1 MKILL
6 ILIFALF
13 TIGCQRDKISDLG
26 VGYNKTLIL
35 PPNNILPKP
44 GSNDPDSSKDM
55 SSSENNIVISIIDRT
70 EENIIDENIIEKIDN
85 VSGYKT
91 DENFFQWLF
100 KGKSKR

>member
-6 ILIFALF
+6 ILIFTFF

-44 GSNDPDSSKDM
+44 GSNDLDSSKDI

>member
-6 ILIFALF
+6 ILIFAFF

-44 GSNDPDSSKDM
+44 GSNNPD
-55 SSSENNIVISIIDRT
+55 
-70 EENIIDENIIEKIDN
+70 
-85 VSGYKT
+85 G
-91 DENFFQWLF
+91 
-100 KGKSKR
+100 SKRFKHEVYY